1 MNIKELCEVAQV
13 DYNSNHPSYSLNKIR
28 QIYLLEEVGKRDYK
42 IVRKLTKEEQITGKK
57 LTQCKQ
63 LLENV
68 IYVQLSLSNENT
80 LRADM
85 KGFLELFN
93 IVNSKYRYF
102 AYENMTEQ
110 KYKIL
115 SGFVDPKYENT
126 TLCDYVDDVNPILY
140 RLVKQVFKK
149 MSGEMLLYVKEHL
162 MFAKKYIIPNESGEG
177 SVEYLRTVEASNDQ
191 VEEYMR
197 LFRYYA
203 DELGVVNLDNLNN
216 RTKYKIKAK
225 VCRDLGITYAYT
237 EYELVLNREGLQSVV
252 GSRPDL
258 IELKDILN
266 KNIIHKLNMSKQGHL
281 KEYSLEDKEHCS
293 DFLIKVM

>member
-115 SGFVDPKYENT
+115 EGFVDPKYENT

-162 MFAKKYIIPNESGEG
+162 MFAKKYIIPNESGA
-177 SVEYLRTVEASNDQ
+177 SIEYLKTVEANNDQ

-203 DELGVVNLDNLNN
+203 DEMGAHNLDNLNN

-225 VCRDLGITYAYT
+225 VCKDLGITYAYT
-237 EYELVLNREGLQSVV
+237 EYELVLNREGIQNVV

-258 IELKDILN
+258 IELKDSLN

-281 KEYSLEDKEHCS
+281 KEYSVEDKERCS

>member
-42 IVRKLTKEEQITGKK
+42 IVRKLTKQEQITGKK

-63 LLENV
+63 LLEDT
-68 IYVQLSLSNENT
+68 ILVQLSLSDENT

-85 KGFLELFN
+85 KGYLELFN
-93 IVNSKYRYF
+93 IVNNKYRYF

-115 SGFVDPKYENT
+115 SGFVDPKCENN
-126 TLCDYVDDVNPILY
+126 TLCSYVDDVNPILY
-140 RLVKQVFKK
+140 RLVKEIFKK
-149 MSGEMLLYVKEHL
+149 MSAEMLIYVKEHF
-162 MFAKKYIIPNESGEG
+162 MFAKKYIIPQPDGSG
-177 SVEYLRTVEASNDQ
+177 VEYLRTVEATNDQ

-197 LFRYYA
+197 LFRLYA
-203 DELGVVNLDNLNN
+203 DEMGAYNLDNLNN

-225 VCRDLGITYAYT
+225 VCRELGITYAYT
-237 EYELVLNREGLQSVV
+237 EYELVLNRDGLQSVIEN
-252 GSRPDL
+252 RPDL
-258 IELKDILN
+258 IELKDSLN

-281 KEYSLEDKEHCS
+281 KEYSAEDKEHCS
-293 DFLIKVM
+293 NFLIKVQ

>member
-149 MSGEMLLYVKEHL
+149 MSGEMFLYVKEHL

>member
-1 MNIKELCEVAQV
+1 MNIKELCSITQI
-13 DYNSNHPSYSLNKIR
+13 DYNVNHPSYSLNKIKQNYLIE
-28 QIYLLEEVGKRDYK
+28 QIRKGDYK
-42 IVRKLTKEEQITGKK
+42 IVRKLTKQEQITGKK

-63 LLENV
+63 LLEDT
-68 IYVQLSLSNENT
+68 ILVQLSLSDENT
-80 LRADM
+80 IRADM
-85 KGFLELFN
+85 KGYLELFN

-115 SGFVDPKYENT
+115 EGFVDPKCENN

-140 RLVKQVFKK
+140 KLVKQVFKK

-162 MFAKKYIIPNESGEG
+162 MFAKKYIIPQESGD
-177 SVEYLRTVEASNDQ
+177 SIEYLKTIEATNDQ

-203 DELGVVNLDNLNN
+203 DEMGAHNLDNLNN

-225 VCRDLGITYAYT
+225 VCRELGITYAYT
-237 EYELVLNREGLQSVV
+237 EYELILNREGLQNVIE
-252 GSRPDL
+252 GRPDL
-258 IELKDILN
+258 IELKDSLN
-266 KNIIHKLNMSKQGHL
+266 KNVIHKLNMSKQGHL
-281 KEYSLEDKEHCS
+281 KEYSVEDKEHCS

>member
-1 MNIKELCEVAQV
+1 MNIKELCNETNIE
-13 DYNSNHPSYSLNKIR
+13 YNSNHPSYSLNKIK
-28 QIYLLEEVGKRDYK
+28 QNYLIEQTRKGDYK
-42 IVRKLTKEEQITGKK
+42 IVRKLTKQEQITGKK

-68 IYVQLSLSNENT
+68 IYVQLSLSEENT

-162 MFAKKYIIPNESGEG
+162 MFAKKYIIPNESSEG

-237 EYELVLNREGLQSVV
+237 EYELVLNREGLQNVV

-258 IELKDILN
+258 IELKDSLN
-266 KNIIHKLNMSKQGHL
+266 KNVIHKLNMSKQGHL
-281 KEYSLEDKEHCS
+281 KEYSVEDKEHCS

>member
-1 MNIKELCEVAQV
+1 MNIKELCNETNIE
-13 DYNSNHPSYSLNKIR
+13 YNPNHPSYSLNKIK
-28 QIYLLEEVGKRDYK
+28 QNYLLEEVGRRDYK
-42 IVRKLTKEEQITGKK
+42 IVRKLTKQEQITGKK
-57 LTQCKQ
+57 LTQCRQ
-63 LLENV
+63 LLEDT
-68 IYVQLSLSNENT
+68 ILVQLSLSDENT
-80 LRADM
+80 IRADM
-85 KGFLELFN
+85 KGYLELFN

-102 AYENMTEQ
+102 VYENMTEQ

-115 SGFVDPKYENT
+115 EGFVDPKCENN

-162 MFAKKYIIPNESGEG
+162 MFAKKYIIPTESGA
-177 SVEYLRTVEASNDQ
+177 SIEYLKTVEANNDQ

-203 DELGVVNLDNLNN
+203 DEMGAHNLDNLNN

-225 VCRDLGITYAYT
+225 VCKELGITYAYT
-237 EYELVLNREGLQSVV
+237 EYELILNREGLQNVI

-258 IELKDILN
+258 IELKDSLN
-266 KNIIHKLNMSKQGHL
+266 KNVIHKLNMSKQGHL
-281 KEYSLEDKEHCS
+281 KEYSVEDKEHCS